1 MAIKYFI
8 KEKFYPEEPPI
19 KIGEDKSMTWCFGLY
34 VYKKHVIHTLQDWI
48 PIFSHS
54 SRIIIDQFNT
64 LYTPDLMINI
74 ITKRGFSEPLVHPLF
89 NYDDNNVILGPN
101 NLIRRKVG
109 YHNCVAHGEGTWDY
123 IDALI

>member
-1 MAIKYFI
+1 MAIAYFI

-64 LYTPDLMINI
+64 LYTPDLMISGRIFNVQMSFGLK
-74 ITKRGFSEPLVHPLF
+74 TYLLFPGFKTLPSFNTSYSILQGWAHLPLLPL
-89 NYDDNNVILGPN
+89 LPPM
-101 NLIRRKVG
+101 
-109 YHNCVAHGEGTWDY
+109 
-123 IDALI
+123 